1 MKKPLSPSWSH
12 DLQSKEIFL
21 SSFYEWWTTL
31 LINNFYLI
39 HSQEIDGNHVDVF

>member
-1 MKKPLSPSWSH
+1 MKKSLSPSWSQ

-21 SSFYEWWTTL
+21 SSVDEWWTTL